1 MGENL
6 LLLLDGTTR
15 NKSLD
20 TVSKKDGNSKE
31 EGLLEN
37 TSLELLDLS
46 DNDLTNAHGN
56 ILLKFIKI

>member
-15 NKSLD
+15 DKSLD
-20 TVSKKDGNSKE
+20 PVSKKEGNSKE

-37 TSLELLDLS
+37 TSLDLLDLS
-46 DNDLTNAHGN
+46 DNDLTNAHGCM
-56 ILLKFIKI
+56 LLKFIKI